1 MEELV
6 RFIHEAG
13 SLKLVPRSG
22 WMKLGIKLPE
32 SVAEHSFRSAVI
44 AFILAIKSGESM
56 DVACRAAVAALFH
69 DLHEARTM
77 DIHKI
82 ARRYVNAD
90 EKKAVEE
97 QFSQLGITPDF
108 SDVEAYVRD
117 ADRLELAFQAV
128 EYMNQSEY
136 AIDFAKNLS
145 FETEVAG
152 RIYEVLM
159 ERKDPRWW
167 R

>member
-32 SVAEHSFRSAVI
+32 SVAEHSFRCAVI

-108 SDVEAYVRD
+108 SDVEVYVRD

-152 RIYEVLM
+152 RIYEALM
-159 ERKDPRWW
+159 KRKDPRWW